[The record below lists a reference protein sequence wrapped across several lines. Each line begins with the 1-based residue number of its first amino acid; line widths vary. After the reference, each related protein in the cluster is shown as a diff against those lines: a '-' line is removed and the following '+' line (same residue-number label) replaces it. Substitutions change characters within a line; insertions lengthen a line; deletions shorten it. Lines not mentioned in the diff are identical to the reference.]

1 MDRAS
6 FLSLVSPE
14 GQTLLAQVGDLE
26 SKTDVLALVSK
37 LRKAGHSSELVANVL
52 SQAKLR
58 RRAHAKFGEFANQMF
73 FTEAGLE
80 QASRLK
86 VAAIHSGRF
95 RLAGVTN
102 VADLGCG
109 IGAESLA
116 MASLDIEVSAFELD
130 EVTAAIATYNL
141 ANFPKV
147 KVEQADVTTI
157 NLSGYQGFFIDPAR
171 RELDGPVRESTK
183 RKYDIQD
190 LTPSFDFVLETAKSK
205 PTIAKLGPGI
215 DHKDIP
221 QDAEAVWISDNGD
234 LVEAGLYFNTVRRPE
249 VARAALLLTSTGS
262 HEITSSKRSRTDAPI
277 GEISDYVYEPDN
289 AVIRSHLIGD
299 LALANDLH
307 IFAPEIAYLTGETEI
322 SSPWLKSYQVLDNLV
337 FDRKKLKAYLRE
349 RSIGTLEIK
358 KRGAD
363 ITPEQ
368 LRRELDPKGPNAA
381 TLIVTRVGTTH
392 RVLIVESK
400 KKNPHLSAW

>member
-6 FLSLVSPE
+6 FLTLISPA
-14 GQTLLAQVGDLE
+14 GQSLLAEVGDLE
-26 SKTDVLALVSK
+26 TKTDVLSLVSK
-37 LRKAGHSSELVANVL
+37 LRKAGHSPELVANVL

-58 RRAHAKFGEFANQMF
+58 RRAQAKFGEFANSMF

-86 VAAIHSGRF
+86 VAALHAGRF
-95 RLAGVTN
+95 RAAGVTN

-109 IGAESLA
+109 IGAETLA

-130 EVTAAIATYNL
+130 EVTAAIAAYNL
-141 ANFPKV
+141 ASFPKV
-147 KVEQADVTTI
+147 SVDQADVTKLELTQ
-157 NLSGYQGFFIDPAR
+157 YQGFFIDPAR
-171 RELDGPVRESTK
+171 RELDGPSRETTK
-183 RKYDIQD
+183 RKFDLQD
-190 LTPSFDFVLETAKSK
+190 LSPSFEFVLEIAKSK

-215 DHKDIP
+215 DHRDIP
-221 QDAEAVWISDNGD
+221 EDAEAVWVSDNGD
-234 LVEAGLYFNTVRRPE
+234 LVEAGLYFNSVRRSD
-249 VARAALLLTSTGS
+249 VSRAAILLTPTGS

-277 GEISDYVYEPDN
+277 GEISDYVFEPDN
-289 AVIRSHLIGD
+289 SIIRSHLIGD

-307 IFAPEIAYLTGETEI
+307 IFAPEIAYLTGNRQIE
-322 SSPWLKSYQVLDNLV
+322 SPWLKSFKVIDNLV

-349 RSIGTLEIK
+349 RNIGTLEIK

-368 LRRELDPKGPNAA
+368 LRRELDPKGPNSA
-381 TLIVTRVGTTH
+381 TLIVTRVGSTH
-392 RVLIVESK
+392 RVLLVESLK
-400 KKNPHLSAW
+400 

>member
-6 FLSLVSPE
+6 FLSLISPD
-14 GQTLLAQVGDLE
+14 GQALLAEVGDLE

-37 LRKAGHSSELVANVL
+37 LRKAGHSPDLVANVL

-58 RRAHAKFGEFANQMF
+58 RRAQAKFGEFADRMF

-86 VAAIHSGRF
+86 VAAIHAGRF
-95 RLAGVTN
+95 RTAGITN

-116 MASLDIEVSAFELD
+116 MASLDIAVSAFELD
-130 EVTAAIATYNL
+130 EVTAAMATYNL

-147 KVEQADVTTI
+147 KVEQADVTE
-157 NLSGYQGFFIDPAR
+157 LELAAYQGFFIDPAR
-171 RELDGPVRESTK
+171 RELDGPARESTK

-190 LTPSFDFVLETAKSK
+190 LTPSFDFVLKIAKSK

-221 QDAEAVWISDNGD
+221 TDAEAIWVSDNGD
-234 LVEAGLYFNTVRRPE
+234 LVEAGLYFNSVKRPD
-249 VARAALLLTSTGS
+249 VSRAALLLTPTGS
-262 HEITSSKRSRTDAPI
+262 HEITSAARSRTDAPL
-277 GEISDYVYEPDN
+277 GEISDFVYEPDN

-307 IFAPEIAYLTGETEI
+307 IFAPEIAYLTGEKGIT
-322 SSPWLKSYQVLDNLV
+322 SPWLKSYRVLDNLV

-349 RSIGTLEIK
+349 RNIGTLEIK

-368 LRRELDPKGPNAA
+368 LRKELDPKGPNSA
-381 TLIVTRVGTTH
+381 TLIVTRVGSTH
-392 RVLIVESK
+392 RVLVVESLK
-400 KKNPHLSAW
+400 